1 MWGAKSNLIVGG
13 AVGEGTGTA
22 AAIMKKDRGEEVSLS
37 GGQSEEVGVRSQKSE
52 GDTKGCSRF
61 KFSSECLVL
70 VLLSTQHFSPL
81 TSHFSLSSRCTI
93 CRSIQASRFLLGVR
107 NR

>member
-37 GGQSEEVGVRSQKSE
+37 GGQSEEVGVRSQESE
-52 GDTKGCSRF
+52 
-61 KFSSECLVL
+61 V
-70 VLLSTQHFSPL
+70 
-81 TSHFSLSSRCTI
+81 
-93 CRSIQASRFLLGVR
+93 RSQKETLRDVQGSNSVPSASY
-107 NR
+107 